1 MTTEQVE
8 RPERMEKTPDGLA
21 RRWLQEI
28 NDASKREKKWRD
40 DAVTTEDTYSDE
52 NGTVR
57 FNILFSNTATLA
69 PALINST
76 PRPDVRRRFR
86 DKDPVGKEV
95 SEILERALSYSVD
108 SYDFMA
114 TMDAVILDYLLSGRG
129 IARVRYVPTYG
140 DPVKER
146 ISVQSVTNAYGEP
159 EGYMLDG
166 AMADGVLV
174 DDEGPYVDGDEYEP
188 VVYEEAVCEHV
199 QWDDFRILGDVRSWD
214 DVPAIAFRHRMTR
227 KQLVAE
233 FGEIGSEVPLNDS
246 VREDGTDK
254 PREEMTQ
261 KAEVWEVWDK
271 DNRRVLFVTQ
281 GFSKPIDERDDPLGL
296 NGFFPV
302 PRPLIS
308 VPKPRSLVPK
318 PEYFIYKAQAEEL
331 NRISARIIRLTDA
344 IKARGIYNPVLGDNL
359 SRLMDE
365 TDDAIL
371 KPADKEAVNVL
382 FSQGP
387 VDFQKQVWWMPID
400 MLAAVMLQLLQ
411 QRDQIKQTIYEVTGI
426 SDILRGAS
434 NAQETASAQRIKA
447 QFGSL
452 RLKRRQADV
461 QRFVRDLFRLKAE
474 IFAEQFDP
482 QTLSMMTGVDLPT
495 EQDKAMAQQAIQ
507 AFEQQKAVMGQ
518 MQQQGM
524 PLPPEAQ
531 QQVQQYQQQA
541 EQAQKVLQKPSWEQV
556 MEVMRSDL
564 LRGYKIDVETDSTI
578 EADEAYDQRS
588 LAELYK
594 GIGDFSATVGPL
606 VQQGAM
612 PLAAFKAMLISGA
625 RKFKMGR
632 QVEDELEQIPDQQPQ
647 QQNPEAEAQ
656 KIEAEKAKLDL
667 QMKQAEAQ
675 MRTQKMEENAAHER
689 QRLQMDMQRMQA
701 EAANDQAE
709 LAIKREELA
718 LKQAELGL
726 KRQEMAMRREDDA
739 DQ

>member
-8 RPERMEKTPDGLA
+8 RPEQMEKTPDGLA
-21 RRWLQEI
+21 RRWMQEI
-28 NDASKREKKWRD
+28 DDASKRERNWRD
-40 DAVTTEDTYSDE
+40 DAVNTEETYSDE
-52 NGTVR
+52 NSTVR

-86 DKDPVGKEV
+86 DKDPVGKAV
-95 SEILERALSYSVD
+95 SEILERALTYSVD

-114 TMDAVILDYLLSGRG
+114 TMDAVILDYLLPGRG
-129 IARVRYVPTYG
+129 IARVRYIPTYG

-146 ISVQSVTNAYGEP
+146 IAIQADTPDALMDEEGAYTEGE
-159 EGYMLDG
+159 
-166 AMADGVLV
+166 
-174 DDEGPYVDGDEYEP
+174 EYEP
-188 VVYEEAVCEHV
+188 VVHEEAVCEHV

-227 KQLVAE
+227 KQLVSE
-233 FGEIGSEVPLNDS
+233 FGEVGSDVPLNDS
-246 VREDGTDK
+246 TREDGTDK
-254 PREEMTQ
+254 QREEMTQ
-261 KAEVWEVWDK
+261 KAEIWEVWDK

-281 GFSKPIDERDDPLGL
+281 GFSKPLDVREDPLGL
-296 NGFFPV
+296 NGFFPI
-302 PRPLIS
+302 PRPLVS
-308 VPKPRSLVPK
+308 VPKPRSMVPK
-318 PEYFIYKAQAEEL
+318 PEYYIYKAQAEEL

-365 TDDAIL
+365 NEDAIL
-371 KPADKEAVNVL
+371 KPADKDAVNTL
-382 FSQGP
+382 FSMTSQ

-411 QRDQIKQTIYEVTGI
+411 QREQIKQTIYEVTGI

-452 RLKRRQADV
+452 RLKRRQSDV
-461 QRFVRDLFRLKAE
+461 QRFIRDLFRLKAE

-482 QTLSMMTGVDLPT
+482 QTLSLMTGIELPT
-495 EQDKAMAQQAIQ
+495 EQEKAMAQQAVQ
-507 AFEQQKAVMGQ
+507 AFEQQKQIMGQ

-531 QQVQQYQQQA
+531 QQVQQYQKQA
-541 EQAQKVLQKPSWEQV
+541 EQAQEVLKKPSWEQV
-556 MEVMRSDL
+556 MQVMRDDL

-606 VQQGAM
+606 VQQGAL
-612 PLAAFKAMLISGA
+612 PLGAFKAMLVSAA

-632 QVEDELEQIPDQQPQ
+632 QVEDELEQIPDQPPQ
-647 QQNPEAEAQ
+647 QQNPEAEKA
-656 KIEAEKAKLDL
+656 KVEAEKAKLDL
-667 QMKQAEAQ
+667 QVKQAEAQ
-675 MRTQKMEENAAHER
+675 MRTQKLEENAAHER

-709 LAIKREELA
+709 LAIKREELS

-726 KRQEMAMRREDDA
+726 KRQEMQMRHEEA
-739 DQ
+739 NETNE

>member
-8 RPERMEKTPDGLA
+8 RPEQMEKTPDGLA
-21 RRWLQEI
+21 RRWMQEI
-28 NDASKREKKWRD
+28 DDASKRERGWRR
-40 DAVTTEDTYSDE
+40 DAVTTEEVYSDE
-52 NGTVR
+52 KGAER

-86 DKDPVGKEV
+86 DKDPVGKAV

-108 SYDFMA
+108 SYDFMD
-114 TMDAVILDYLLSGRG
+114 TMDQVILDYLLPGRG

-146 ISVQSVTNAYGEP
+146 IAIQ
-159 EGYMLDG
+159 
-166 AMADGVLV
+166 ADTPDALM
-174 DDEGPYVDGDEYEP
+174 DDEDAYMEGEEYEP
-188 VVYEEAVCEHV
+188 VVHEEAVCEHV
-199 QWDDFRILGDVRSWD
+199 QWDDFRILGDVRSWN

-246 VREDGTDK
+246 ARENGEDK

-261 KAEVWEVWDK
+261 KAEIWEVWDK
-271 DNRRVLFVTQ
+271 DNLRVLFVTQ
-281 GFSKPIDERDDPLGL
+281 GFNKPLDVREDPLGL

-302 PRPLIS
+302 PRPLVS
-308 VPKPRSLVPK
+308 VPKPRSMVPK
-318 PEYFIYKAQAEEL
+318 PEYFIYKAQADEL
-331 NRISARIIRLTDA
+331 NKISARIIRLTDA

-359 SRLMDE
+359 SRLTDNS
-365 TDDAIL
+365 DDAIL
-371 KPADKEAVNVL
+371 QPADKEAVNQL
-382 FSQGP
+382 FSMTSQ

-411 QRDQIKQTIYEVTGI
+411 QRDQIKQTIYEITGI

-452 RLKRRQADV
+452 RLKRRQSDV
-461 QRFVRDLFRLKAE
+461 QRFIRDLFRLKAE

-482 QTLSMMTGVDLPT
+482 ETLSVMTGIELPT
-495 EQDKAMAQQAIQ
+495 EQEKAMAQQAVQ
-507 AFEQQKAVMGQ
+507 AFEQQKMVMGQ

-541 EQAQKVLQKPSWEQV
+541 EQAQEVLKKPSWEQV
-556 MEVMRSDL
+556 MQVMRDDL

-606 VQQGAM
+606 VQQGAL
-612 PLAAFKAMLISGA
+612 PLGAFKAMLVSAA

-632 QVEDELEQIPDQQPQ
+632 QVEDELEQIPDQPPQ
-647 QQNPEAEAQ
+647 QQNPDAEAA
-656 KIEAEKAKLDL
+656 KVEAEKAKLDL

-709 LAIKREELA
+709 LAIKREELS

-726 KRQEMAMRREDDA
+726 KRQEMQMRYEEA
-739 DQ
+739 NETNE

>member
-1 MTTEQVE
+1 MATEQVE
-8 RPERMEKTPDGLA
+8 RPEQMEKTPDGLA
-21 RRWLQEI
+21 RRWMQEI
-28 NDASKREKKWRD
+28 DDASKRERNWRD
-40 DAVTTEDTYSDE
+40 DAVNTEETYSDE
-52 NGTVR
+52 NSTVR

-86 DKDPVGKEV
+86 DKDPVGKAV

-114 TMDAVILDYLLSGRG
+114 TMDAVILDYLLPGRG
-129 IARVRYVPTYG
+129 IARVRYIPTYG

-146 ISVQSVTNAYGEP
+146 IAVQADTPDALMDEEGAYTEGE
-159 EGYMLDG
+159 
-166 AMADGVLV
+166 
-174 DDEGPYVDGDEYEP
+174 EYEP
-188 VVYEEAVCEHV
+188 VVHEEAVCEHV

-233 FGEIGSEVPLNDS
+233 FGEVGSEVPLNDS
-246 VREDGTDK
+246 TREDGTDK
-254 PREEMTQ
+254 QREEMTQ
-261 KAEVWEVWDK
+261 KAEIWEVWDK

-281 GFSKPIDERDDPLGL
+281 GFSKPLDVREDPLGL
-296 NGFFPV
+296 NGFFPI
-302 PRPLIS
+302 PRPLVS
-308 VPKPRSLVPK
+308 VPKPRSMVPK
-318 PEYFIYKAQAEEL
+318 PEYYIYKAQAEEL

-359 SRLMDE
+359 SRL
-365 TDDAIL
+365 TDNNEDAIL
-371 KPADKEAVNVL
+371 TPADKDAVNTL
-382 FSQGP
+382 FSMTNQ

-411 QRDQIKQTIYEVTGI
+411 QREQIKQTIYEVTGI

-461 QRFVRDLFRLKAE
+461 QRFIRDLFRLKAE

-482 QTLSMMTGVDLPT
+482 QTLSLMTGIELPT
-495 EQDKAMAQQAIQ
+495 EQEKAMAQQAIQ
-507 AFEQQKAVMGQ
+507 AFEQQKMVMGQ

-531 QQVQQYQQQA
+531 QQVQQYQKQA
-541 EQAQKVLQKPSWEQV
+541 EQAQEVLKKPSWEQV
-556 MEVMRSDL
+556 MQVMRDDL

-606 VQQGAM
+606 VQQGAL
-612 PLAAFKAMLISGA
+612 PLGAFKAMLVSAA

-632 QVEDELEQIPDQQPQ
+632 QVEDELEQIPDQPPQ
-647 QQNPEAEAQ
+647 QQNPEAEKA
-656 KIEAEKAKLDL
+656 KVEAEKAKLDL
-667 QMKQAEAQ
+667 QVKQAEAQ
-675 MRTQKMEENAAHER
+675 MRTQKLEENAAHER

-709 LAIKREELA
+709 LAIKREELS

-726 KRQEMAMRREDDA
+726 KRQEMQMRHEEA
-739 DQ
+739 NETNE